1 MKRKIVFILNPHSG
15 TDDKVRM
22 PKLIEENINTTA
34 YDYDI
39 VFTEYAGHAAD
50 IAQDC
55 ASRGIDIG
63 TELGTNALQPVKKG
77 LPREVLSSVEAHML
91 KEVRKS
97 VLVRGF
103 LDSADIGGKV
113 KFSPVSRFFVV
124 SDEIGQAVF
133 QFSGSDRRVNRQL
146 LGHLLTPTQCCG
158 EKSCRKK

>member
-1 MKRKIVFILNPHSG
+1 
-15 TDDKVRM
+15 
-22 PKLIEENINTTA
+22 
-34 YDYDI
+34 
-39 VFTEYAGHAAD
+39 
-50 IAQDC
+50 
-55 ASRGIDIG
+55 
-63 TELGTNALQPVKKG
+63 
-77 LPREVLSSVEAHML
+77 ML